1 MPNKTDK
8 YDVEM
13 PSDIPVKVNPM
24 MDKGTPILGVIRETS
39 KLIRLPKSY
48 LTKFPNVF
56 KSPSRKQIVAA
67 KAGRLRPKP
76 FSEKKLE
83 ALITNAAKKKPSASS
98 VRPPTTSRTRGEI
111 VRKAGQEGK
120 VVENPD
126 PRLTIHGVEVKLK
139 GEGPTKLKE
148 TIDAVSKIKGKA
160 RGGPVGYTER
170 WKTGRK
176 G

>member
-1 MPNKTDK
+1 MAASF
-8 YDVEM
+8 V
-13 PSDIPVKVNPM
+13 
-24 MDKGTPILGVIRETS
+24 LGVIREGS
-39 KLIRLPKSY
+39 KLIRLPKDY
-48 LTKFPNVF
+48 LTRFSNVF

-67 KAGRLRPKP
+67 KAGKLKPKL

-120 VVENPD
+120 IVENPR
-126 PRLTIHGVEVKLK
+126 PELTIGGIEVKLK
-139 GEGPTKLKE
+139 GEGAANLQK
-148 TIDAVSKIKGKA
+148 TIDAVAKIKKRPYA
-160 RGGPVGYTER
+160 RGGPIGYTQR

-176 G
+176 S